1 VQAALSEIAG
11 VTEAAVTRQPDQAIV
26 KIESGKV
33 TTDALM
39 AAVTGAGFSATV
51 QN

>member
-1 VQAALSEIAG
+1 MQAALSEIAG
-11 VTEAAVTRQPDQAIV
+11 VTEAAVTLPDQAVV

-33 TTDALM
+33 TTDALT

-51 QN
+51 EN

>member
-11 VTEAAVTRQPDQAIV
+11 VTVLDVSLPDKAVV
-26 KIESGKV
+26 KIETGKV
-33 TTDALM
+33 TTDDLT

>member
-1 VQAALSEIAG
+1 MQAALSKIAG
-11 VTEAAVTRQPDQAIV
+11 VTEAAVALPDKAVV

-33 TTDALM
+33 TIDILT

-51 QN
+51 EK